1 MAYVD
6 SREVK
11 LEQDNLRTIIGVCL
25 IVDQGTN
32 GMALKVDVQC
42 GCMKMIRARWMAL
55 ILSALGAL
63 LCVIPYIVAWKLAP
77 VETAFNGFL
86 INPIDGFTYLAKMRQ
101 GLEGNWSLILPYAPD
116 PGPRAFLYVYYLL
129 LGHIS
134 RIASVEPIYI
144 FHSARFLAGMLL
156 FYCAYLLNEQISSHR
171 QVRWFGFALIV
182 LGSGLGW
189 LSIFFESVQSSDIL
203 IPESIP
209 FLVVYSNA
217 HFPMAA
223 SALLIGILAALAEGW
238 HVWKR
243 VAIAGFSGVVLGTL
257 LPFSFVSL
265 LVVLGLWSL
274 LELWNGWRMKP
285 TRSSMKASLNIG
297 ITLVTSTLGALPWLL
312 YDLWLSLRH
321 PVISLW
327 NAQNQTPSPSP
338 FAYLLGFAPCLI
350 LGVIGYFR
358 GKPWQTGKGRLLLVW
373 LLSGAILL
381 YAPVAFQRRLSLGLA
396 FPLSILAAWG
406 WGSIPMRVE
415 RRKPLAVVLLL
426 FVTLTNALVVS
437 AGLSGV
443 ARGEPA
449 VVYLPQEDESYE
461 WISANVAP
469 GNLILAGEKA
479 GNRLP
484 AFAEVRVLY
493 GHPFETPNSDTQVDL
508 VQSLYREEGITL
520 GDLHDLGINWIYYGV
535 EERNLGQPGWL
546 TEVKLRW
553 EKGEIAIFEVPP
565 A

>member
-1 MAYVD
+1 MV
-6 SREVK
+6 R
-11 LEQDNLRTIIGVCL
+11 
-25 IVDQGTN
+25 
-32 GMALKVDVQC
+32 KVDVQC
-42 GCMKMIRARWMAL
+42 GCMKMIRARWIAL
-55 ILSALGAL
+55 ILSILGAL
-63 LCVIPYIVAWKLAP
+63 LCALPYVIAWKLAP
-77 VETAFNGFL
+77 VGTAFNGFL
-86 INPIDGFTYLAKMRQ
+86 INPIDGFSYLAKMRQ
-101 GLEGNWSLILPYAPD
+101 GFHGNWSLILPYAPN
-116 PGPRAFLYVYYLL
+116 PGPRTFLYVYYLL

-134 RIASVEPIYI
+134 RISSIDPIWV
-144 FHSARFLAGMLL
+144 FHIARVLAGTLL

-171 QVRWFGFALIV
+171 HVRWFGFALIV

-243 VAIAGFSGVVLGTL
+243 VAIAVFSGVVLGAL

-274 LELWNGWRMKP
+274 IELWNGWRMKP
-285 TRSSMKASLNIG
+285 TRGNVKASLNMG
-297 ITLVTSTLGALPWLL
+297 ITLVASSLGALPWLI
-312 YDLWLSLRH
+312 YDLWLSQRH

-327 NAQNQTPSPSP
+327 TAQNQTPSPSP
-338 FAYLLGFAPCLI
+338 IAYLLGFAPSLI
-350 LGVIGYFR
+350 LGAIGYVR

-415 RRKPLAVVLLL
+415 RRKPFAILLL
-426 FVTLTNALVVS
+426 LLLTLTNLLVVS

-449 VVYLPQEDESYE
+449 VVYRSQEEESYG
-461 WISANVAP
+461 WINANVAP
-469 GNLILAGEKA
+469 GDLILAGEKT

-484 AFAEVRVLY
+484 AFAAVRVLY
-493 GHPFETPNSDTQVDL
+493 GHPFETPNAEFQSDL
-508 VQSLYREEGITL
+508 VQSLFQDKVLTIEDLHNLGIT
-520 GDLHDLGINWIYYGV
+520 WIYYGV

-546 TEVKLRW
+546 TEVELRW